1 MNIKK
6 SPLGE
11 MSDEHNPPYTHMI
24 SVTHSPQQPRGQ
36 ITSVIIEMEQNAKDS

>member
-6 SPLGE
+6 SPASVLGE

-24 SVTHSPQQPRGQ
+24 SVTHWGQ
-36 ITSVIIEMEQNAKDS
+36 IMSVIIEMEQNAKDS